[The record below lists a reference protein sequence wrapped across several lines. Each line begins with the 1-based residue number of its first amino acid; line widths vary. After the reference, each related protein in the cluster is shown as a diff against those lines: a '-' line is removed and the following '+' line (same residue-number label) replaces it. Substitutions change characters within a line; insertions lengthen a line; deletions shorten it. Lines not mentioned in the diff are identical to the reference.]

1 MIYCVKYFAL
11 HPFWKVI
18 TKMFE
23 KNLKQ
28 VCLLDFY
35 GNVLSDR
42 KQEALSMYY
51 NDDMSLAEIAEEM
64 GISRQGVR
72 DLIKKGEE
80 ELEMLEEKLG
90 VVKRFDELSK
100 HLERLLSAAESNDLP
115 REVLDE
121 IARIKSLI

>member
-1 MIYCVKYFAL
+1 
-11 HPFWKVI
+11 
-18 TKMFE
+18 MFE

-42 KQEALSMYY
+42 KQEVLSMYY
-51 NDDMSLAEIAEEM
+51 NDDMSLAEIAEEI

-80 ELEMLEEKLG
+80 ELEMLEDKLG

-100 HLERLLSAAESNDLP
+100 HLEGLLSFAMSNDLP
-115 REVLDE
+115 SEVLDE